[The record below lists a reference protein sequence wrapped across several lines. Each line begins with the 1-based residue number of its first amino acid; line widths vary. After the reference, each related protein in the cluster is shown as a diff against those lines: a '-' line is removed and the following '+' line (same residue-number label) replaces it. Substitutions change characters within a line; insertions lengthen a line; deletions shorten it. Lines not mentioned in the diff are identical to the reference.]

1 MKAHVRV
8 LLLFSLFLSNSLTP
22 PCGLL
27 QVVYDVRGMLEKNRD
42 TFRDD
47 ILNLLRESRSVTARL
62 LLVAIRKLG
71 IECLDQGH
79 EIFSSTFSF
88 ISFV

>member
-1 MKAHVRV
+1 M
-8 LLLFSLFLSNSLTP
+8 
-22 PCGLL
+22 
-27 QVVYDVRGMLEKNRD
+27 RGMLEKNRD

-62 LLVAIRKLG
+62 VVAMRKLG
-71 IECLDQGH
+71 IECLDQGN

-88 ISFV
+88 I